1 MSIDNKP
8 PTQNPGP
15 NPHHRDESED
25 STGSTPER
33 EQAPPMTAGSGSN
46 IINVS
51 QDGQQPKR
59 KGGRK
64 PIYATSEE
72 RKQRNRQA
80 QAAFRERRTEYI
92 KQLEETIRV
101 HESNL
106 HNLQA
111 AHRTAA
117 EECLMLRYKN
127 SLLERIL
134 LEKGIDVQAELQ
146 AKTGSPNLA
155 PTHMPQNLVQ
165 PPPLQRTMMH
175 RHHARKSTSSIAPKT
190 EPGTGLP
197 PPLQTHKTAPSPKN
211 RPAPSSHSNSPSM
224 ASSAFSPAASDT
236 MSMRGS
242 ISGMPRQQM
251 TPISVATP
259 SSRQPMM
266 QPGSRGA
273 MNSGAS
279 FYPTPSFQ
287 NHIEQLGKMDRPRWR
302 RVDAQEY
309 EADMVE
315 DSEIETPSGP
325 GPYPGGFNGE
335 QQPMLLSPASTGPG
349 HQVTTGS
356 QYPSMTQLLDQ
367 QPDWDPFGLSASM
380 AFPNQ
385 PFQFDQ
391 THMR

>member
-1 MSIDNKP
+1 MELTVALVLTQKP
-8 PTQNPGP
+8 P
-15 NPHHRDESED
+15 
-25 STGSTPER
+25 PE
-33 EQAPPMTAGSGSN
+33 Q
-46 IINVS
+46 
-51 QDGQQPKR
+51 
-59 KGGRK
+59 
-64 PIYATSEE
+64 IYATSEE

-165 PPPLQRTMMH
+165 PPPLQRAMMH
-175 RHHARKSTSSIAPKT
+175 RHQARKSTSSIAPKT
-190 EPGTGLP
+190 EPGTALP
-197 PPLQTHKTAPSPKN
+197 PPLQLHKSAPSPKN
-211 RPAPSSHSNSPSM
+211 RPTPSSHANSPN
-224 ASSAFSPAASDT
+224 ATTSAFSPAASDT
-236 MSMRGS
+236 LSMRGS
-242 ISGMPRQQM
+242 ISGLSRQQM

-259 SSRQPMM
+259 TSRQPLMHA
-266 QPGSRGA
+266 GARGT
-273 MNSGAS
+273 MGSGAS

-287 NHIEQLGKMDRPRWR
+287 NHIEQLE
-302 RVDAQEY
+302 QEY
-309 EADMVE
+309 EADMVD

-335 QQPMLLSPASTGPG
+335 HQPMLLSPASTGHGHGHG
-349 HQVTTGS
+349 HQVTTS
-356 QYPSMTQLLDQ
+356 SHYPSMTQLLDQ
-367 QPDWDPFGLSASM
+367 NADWDPFGLSASM
-380 AFPNQ
+380 AFPGQ
-385 PFQFDQ
+385 PFHFDQ
-391 THMR
+391 AHMR